1 MNTASIIPAIPGDFE
16 QVTAKIVGSPHV
28 ERTVK
33 SPLRYPGGKSR
44 AVKTIREYIPT
55 ETKKLC
61 APFLGGASVELA
73 CAADGIKV
81 YGADAF
87 EPVVNFWKHAKKH
100 PVLLSERVR
109 KYYPLTKPKFYSLQ
123 KGFDDL
129 KDDLEKAVV
138 FYVLNRSSFSGTTFS
153 GGMSPGHPRFT
164 ESSIARLRDFRSK
177 NLFIQCADYK
187 HTLHKHKDKF
197 LYLDPP
203 YANGEKLYGTRGDM
217 HDGFDHEELADALKG
232 RDGWILSYNDSEPI
246 RNLYSSYKI
255 VTPEWNYGMSGDKQ
269 SSEVLILN
277 A

>member
-1 MNTASIIPAIPGDFE
+1 MNAASIIPAIPGDFE

-28 ERTVK
+28 ARTVK

-153 GGMSPGHPRFT
+153 GG
-164 ESSIARLRDFRSK
+164 ID
-177 NLFIQCADYK
+177 
-187 HTLHKHKDKF
+187 
-197 LYLDPP
+197 
-203 YANGEKLYGTRGDM
+203 RG
-217 HDGFDHEELADALKG
+217 
-232 RDGWILSYNDSEPI
+232 
-246 RNLYSSYKI
+246 
-255 VTPEWNYGMSGDKQ
+255 SGDLRMAERSGDRGKRHAG
-269 SSEVLILN
+269 LDGGHAILRRG

>member
-87 EPVVNFWKHAKKH
+87 EPVVNFWKHARSIQFYCRSGCVNTTFDKAK
-100 PVLLSERVR
+100 VLQS
-109 KYYPLTKPKFYSLQ
+109 S
-123 KGFDDL
+123 KGIDDL
-129 KDDLEKAVV
+129 KTIWRK
-138 FYVLNRSSFSGTTFS
+138 
-153 GGMSPGHPRFT
+153 P
-164 ESSIARLRDFRSK
+164 
-177 NLFIQCADYK
+177 
-187 HTLHKHKDKF
+187 
-197 LYLDPP
+197 
-203 YANGEKLYGTRGDM
+203 
-217 HDGFDHEELADALKG
+217 
-232 RDGWILSYNDSEPI
+232 SYSM
-246 RNLYSSYKI
+246 Y
-255 VTPEWNYGMSGDKQ
+255 
-269 SSEVLILN
+269 
-277 A
+277 